1 MAAQT
6 NRTVTMTLDAQTTG
20 TDGIVNLAKELQKL
34 GKQGGDAAP
43 EFERL
48 ATELQGIADQQDTV
62 NTMKALTDE
71 VQKSVGVMNSAKE
84 AVVKEDAALD
94 ALNTTLRAAKASEE
108 AHAASVRAAVATR
121 QQANQQYLEARAK
134 ISEYVAS
141 IGGAKRAN
149 DEQKVTLRELNQSL
163 RESKAAFDN
172 SKAAVAALTPEYDK
186 LKSAS
191 AGIAAEVKQQEGA
204 LRAVAK
210 VADSATENYHDLTTA
225 LADTS
230 QQADR
235 LGINTTDLVGEQN
248 RLKQSTLQLT
258 QEADKLKVSLSAT
271 GAAARTS
278 AQQLEQAFNV
288 VGVRSTGSI
297 KSEILKLN
305 QALGVLARSTSVTGA
320 EFDSAFAKGKA
331 RIAELETELKRAEG
345 TTKSFAGGFTD
356 AFKQFGPA
364 TLVFNGVTAAIGAFT
379 RTAAEIPKVT
389 AQFQS
394 MNRTLMILTGSTA
407 EAAKEFEY
415 IKTVANR
422 VGTGV
427 IDLGKGYAKLVAATK
442 ETNLAGAQTKRVFEA
457 VAGAMGVL
465 GASSDETAGALQAI
479 TQMVSKG
486 VVSMEE
492 MRQQLSE
499 RLPGAFQATAK
510 EMGLTVSELTDLI
523 SSGKLAADDMLPA
536 LARGLENMYKS
547 GAPNTT
553 LIGQWNQFTNAIK
566 NSLNAIGDTGA
577 VEQLLKWGRVVSAVV
592 IAAGEH
598 FVGLGK
604 AIGIAAASIA
614 DWSLDKGWADIKA
627 HFSDINQRMMQTA
640 GLAKGAGDSLGEMA
654 AAARAAGK
662 DYVVLASGQKLSVA
676 AIDASNKGFVA
687 FTVATGQAQKSAEG
701 FATSARKTAE
711 FTRAAGEASIT
722 AANALGTETDKRTTA
737 TQVAEKN
744 TAALGALVVA
754 EQKILTLMDEEAL
767 KRAEAIRDGL
777 TTSDAHKKQLADL
790 GEEITKRKATVDGLT
805 QQAEAQRVLAEALKI
820 EAETIK
826 DNSGRLEELR
836 AVNLEFANALEIVRA
851 AVEAGSITQQQANAV
866 EEEARKVKALY
877 SDAIKDQVE
886 KINALKDQ
894 KVAQLNLDASGLNL
908 AIALQKSIQQ
918 TARLRGDEY
927 GVMVAGNN
935 IKRLEIQLLE
945 ITAKVKAAEAQSII
959 ESTKARREEL
969 LLAGNLTAA
978 KDAELRASELGAQ
991 AKIKESEIITETVKQ
1006 MKELADVTELGGVSA
1021 GNAVGGYD
1029 SLANSVGNVGTAAEK
1044 AAAAVAGLNAAE
1056 RAADDARTGRTSKMD
1071 SSSILDDPAVRGRV
1085 APVDVEAQLY
1095 KRGASVEEAKAAA
1108 KYYGELY
1115 ARESATRL
1123 TGNLG
1128 NGANAAR
1135 TTNQVANSS
1144 MDKALELARQEL
1156 ASGQAIDLGVSVND
1170 LVKKNLATMGGSL
1183 TPEGGYQSLKS
1194 AYNRAGNEAKKQGT
1208 ANLATVNINLNGNR
1222 TQITATQD
1230 DAKALTNLF
1239 KILESDASRAF

>member
-6 NRTVTMTLDAQTTG
+6 NRTVTLTLDAQTTG

-48 ATELQGIADQQDTV
+48 ATELQGIADQQATV

-71 VQKSVGVMNSAKE
+71 VQKSVGVMNPAKE
-84 AVVKEDAALD
+84 AVVKEDAALA

-210 VADSATENYHDLTTA
+210 VADSAKENYNDLTTA

-235 LGINTTDLVGEQN
+235 LGINTADLVGEQN

-258 QEADKLKVSLSAT
+258 QEADKLKVSLKTA
-271 GAAARTS
+271 GDAALTS
-278 AQQLEQAFNV
+278 AQRIAQAFAGTSV
-288 VGVRSTGSI
+288 
-297 KSEILKLN
+297 KSANTLQNEILKIN
-305 QALGVLARSTSVTGA
+305 QGLIRLAKDAKLT
-320 EFDSAFAKGKA
+320 EYDFNSAFNAGKA
-331 RIAELETELKRAEG
+331 RITELEAAMRKAEG
-345 TTKSFAGGFTD
+345 GAKSFGGEFAN
-356 AFKQFGPA
+356 AFRQFGPA
-364 TLVFNGVTAAIGAFT
+364 TLVFNGVSAAISAIT
-379 RTAAEIPKVT
+379 SSASQIPKVT
-389 AQFQS
+389 AEFQT
-394 MNRTLMILTGSTA
+394 MFRTLTILTGSTA
-407 EAAKEFEY
+407 AAAKEFQY
-415 IKTVANR
+415 IKDVANR
-422 VGTGV
+422 VGGE
-427 IDLGKGYAKLVAATK
+427 IKGLGDGYIKLTAATK
-442 ETNLAGAQTKRVFEA
+442 DTNLAGAQTRRIFEA
-457 VAGAMGVL
+457 VSGSMGVL
-465 GASSDETAGALQAI
+465 GASADATEGALMAV

-510 EMGLTVSELTDLI
+510 ELGITTADLTELI
-523 SSGKLAADDMLPA
+523 STGKLAADDVLPA
-536 LARGLENMYKS
+536 MARGLEKMYKS
-547 GAPNTT
+547 GSQNDT
-553 LIGQWNQFTNAIK
+553 LIGKWRQFTNALK
-566 NSLNAIGDTGA
+566 DSASAIGESGILEALLAVGRTGA
-577 VEQLLKWGRVVSAVV
+577 AVATQLTEGFLFVGKV
-592 IAAGEH
+592 IGKVAAGIATGNLQGALAE
-598 FVGLGK
+598 LGEEAEK
-604 AIGIAAASIA
+604 MNARIAKIGGYA
-614 DWSLDKGWADIKA
+614 DKSNK
-627 HFSDINQRMMQTA
+627 
-640 GLAKGAGDSLGEMA
+640 SLG
-654 AAARAAGK
+654 
-662 DYVVLASGQKLSVA
+662 DLAEETKR
-676 AIDASNKGFVA
+676 
-687 FTVATGQAQKSAEG
+687 TGQAFVTMADGTKLAVADIEGANTGFISFLTASTKAQNSAET
-701 FATSARKTAE
+701 FATSARKAAE
-711 FTRAAGEASIT
+711 YTRAAGEASIT
-722 AANALGTETDKRTTA
+722 AANALGTETDKRETATKVAQNNTTA
-737 TQVAEKN
+737 LN
-744 TAALGALVVA
+744 DLVVA
-754 EQKILTLMDEEAL
+754 EQKVLTIMEAEAL
-767 KRAEAIRDGL
+767 KRAEAIHDGEA
-777 TTSDAHKKQLADL
+777 TSDAHKKQLADL
-790 GEEITKRKATVDGLT
+790 SEELAKRKSAVDGLT
-805 QQAEAQRVLAEALKI
+805 QQAEANRVLAEALKI

-1021 GNAVGGYD
+1021 GSAAGGYD
-1029 SLANSVGNVGTAAEK
+1029 NLAASMGNAAD
-1044 AAAAVAGLNAAE
+1044 AAGRLNAAQNGG
-1056 RAADDARTGRTSKMD
+1056 TGGGKGDVVYDKYGKPVTSGT
-1071 SSSILDDPAVRGRV
+1071 SLLDQGHSTDKQ
-1085 APVDVEAQLY
+1085 VDVEAQLY
-1095 KRGASVEEAKAAA
+1095 KRDPTASVEEVKAAA

-1115 ARESATRL
+1115 AREAATRL

-1128 NGANAAR
+1128 NGDNAAR
-1135 TTNQVANSS
+1135 LTNIAANQSA
-1144 MDKALELARQEL
+1144 DKALELARREL
-1156 ASGQAIDLGVSVND
+1156 ASGQVIDLGVSVND
-1170 LVKKNLATMGGSL
+1170 LMKKNISIASGMSNIDTQAGSI
-1183 TPEGGYQSLKS
+1183 K
-1194 AYNRAGNEAKKQGT
+1194 RAGAEAKRQGT
-1208 ANLATVNINLNGNR
+1208 ENLATVNINLNGNR

-1239 KILESDASRAF
+1239 KIIESDASRAF

>member
-1 MAAQT
+1 MSAQT
-6 NRTVTMTLDAQTTG
+6 NRTVTLTLDTQTTG

-48 ATELQGIADQQDTV
+48 SAELNEIANQQDAV
-62 NTMKALTDE
+62 NSMKALTDE

-84 AVVKEDAALD
+84 AVAKEEAALSTLS
-94 ALNTTLRAAKASEE
+94 ATLRAAKASEE
-108 AHAASVRAAVATR
+108 AHAASVRAAVASR

-149 DEQKVTLRELNQSL
+149 DEQKVTLRELNQAL

-204 LRAVAK
+204 LRAVTK
-210 VADSATENYHDLTTA
+210 VADSAKESYSDLTTA

-230 QQADR
+230 QQASR
-235 LGINTTDLVGEQN
+235 LGVDTTDLVGEQN

-258 QEADKLKVSLSAT
+258 QEADKLKASLAAT

-320 EFDSAFAKGKA
+320 EFDSAFAKGRA
-331 RIAELETELKRAEG
+331 RIAELEVEMKRAEG
-345 TTKSFAGGFTD
+345 AAKSFGGGFTD
-356 AFKQFGPA
+356 AFRSFGPA

-379 RTAAEIPKVT
+379 RTASEIPRVT

-394 MNRTLMILTGSTA
+394 MSRTLTVLTGSTT

-415 IKTVANR
+415 IKTVADR
-422 VGTGV
+422 VGTGI

-442 ETNLAGAQTKRVFEA
+442 DTNLAGAQTKRIFEA
-457 VAGAMGVL
+457 VSGAMGVL
-465 GASSDETAGALQAI
+465 GASSDETAGALQAV

-486 VVSMEE
+486 TVSMEE

-536 LARGLENMYKS
+536 LARGLEDMYKS

-592 IAAGEH
+592 IAAGEQ

-604 AIGIAAASIA
+604 AIGIAAASIT
-614 DWSLDKGWADIKA
+614 DWSLDKGWADIKQ
-627 HFSDINQRMMQTA
+627 HFSDINQRMFQTS

-676 AIDASNKGFVA
+676 AIEASNKGFVA
-687 FTVATGQAQKSAEG
+687 FSVATEKAQKSAEG

-711 FTRAAGEASIT
+711 YTRAAGEASIT
-722 AANALGTETDKRTTA
+722 AANALGTETDKRETA
-737 TQVAEKN
+737 TKVAEKN

-754 EQKILTLMDEEAL
+754 EQKILTLMEEEAL

-790 GEEITKRKATVDGLT
+790 GEEIAKREATVTGLT
-805 QQAEAQRVLAEALKI
+805 QQAEAQRILAEALKI
-820 EAETIK
+820 EAETVK

-836 AVNLEFANALEIVRA
+836 IVNVEFANALTLVRA
-851 AVEAGSITQQQANAV
+851 AVEAGTITQQQANVV

-877 SDAIKDQVE
+877 SDALKDQIE
-886 KINALKDQ
+886 KTEALKDQ

-927 GVMVAGNN
+927 GVLTAGNN
-935 IKRLEIQLLE
+935 IKRLEIQLME
-945 ITAKVKAAEAQSII
+945 ITAKVKAAEARAII
-959 ESTKARREEL
+959 EATRAKREEL
-969 LLAGNLTAA
+969 RLAGELSEA
-978 KDAELRASELGAQ
+978 KEAELQATELGAQ

-1006 MKELADVTELGGVSA
+1006 MKELADVTELGGGAAGSA
-1021 GNAVGGYD
+1021 AGGYD
-1029 SLANSVGNVGTAAEK
+1029 SLAASIGNAAD
-1044 AAAAVAGLNAAE
+1044 AAGRLNAAQNGGNGGTKG
-1056 RAADDARTGRTSKMD
+1056 DVVYDKYGKPVTSGT
-1071 SSSILDDPAVRGRV
+1071 SLLDQGHSTDKQ
-1085 APVDVEAQLY
+1085 VDVEAQLY
-1095 KRGASVEEAKAAA
+1095 KRDPKASVEEVKAAA

-1115 ARESATRL
+1115 MRESATRL

-1128 NGANAAR
+1128 SADNAAR
-1135 TTNQVANSS
+1135 LTNQAANTA
-1144 MDKALELARQEL
+1144 MDGALRLARQEL
-1156 ASGQAIDLGVSVND
+1156 QTGQAIDLGVSVND
-1170 LVKKNLATMGGSL
+1170 LMKKNISIASGMSNIDTQAGAI
-1183 TPEGGYQSLKS
+1183 K
-1194 AYNRAGNEAKKQGT
+1194 RAGAEAKNQPTEK
-1208 ANLATVNINLNGNR
+1208 LATVNMYLNGNR
-1222 TQITATQD
+1222 TQITATQE
-1230 DAKALTNLF
+1230 DAKALGNLF
-1239 KILESDASRAF
+1239 KIIESDASRAF